1 MPSGVVLGTL
11 DTWMLGQQSRRMLAA
26 GIGASVAR
34 KEDERF
40 LRGRGQY
47 VGDFRIPGLRE
58 VVFVRSPVAHARITA
73 IVFPEKHRDVVFTAG
88 DLAGV
93 KPIRAATSVSGFK
106 HAHEPILA
114 AGKVRFVGE
123 IIAACVGR
131 SRAEAEDIASSV
143 QPEFEELTAVVDMLE
158 GCKVEAPLVHED
170 WHDNVFVTFRAD
182 TGIHAVASTA
192 AIKVT
197 RKIRTARQCML
208 PLEGRGVVAWWDNR
222 LRYLTVVT
230 ATQMPHIVQT
240 GIAERLGLSDGAVR
254 VISPDVGGGFGYKG
268 LLCREEVALGWL
280 ALHVGRPLRWLEDCR
295 EQLSANAN
303 CREHHYVITAYA
315 GADGRLLGIDC
326 EAAVDAGA
334 YSVYPTSAALEA
346 GMIPSLLPGPYDFGA
361 YRCSAAAI
369 ATNKCPILP
378 YRGVARSGVCLAI
391 ELVMDAVAR
400 QAGIEPYEARLRSL
414 VRPDQMP
421 YDNVVNKHFDSGDY
435 PECLRRAVAA
445 IDVGGVRRRQQRG
458 EPDGRLIGV
467 GLAIF
472 CEQGA
477 HGTSV
482 LASWGRPVVPG
493 YEPAVARL
501 TTDGDLEIRVGTHS
515 HGQGHETTF
524 AQIAHEI
531 TGVAL
536 DRIKILQGD
545 TLYAPFSTATWGSRS
560 LVMGGGAV
568 GEACKALGGRIAR
581 IGASLLQADPAA
593 VTVRNGCVQGST
605 GRVTFREVARAWYLE
620 PQNLGPDVDTGGLE
634 VTAGYRAARDSGTFS
649 YAVHAA
655 VVVVD
660 PETGLLQIL
669 DYVVVEDGGV
679 LVNPMIVDGQIRGGT
694 AQGIGTCI
702 YEAMPFDARGQPL
715 AGTLADYLLPGAC
728 EIPQIRI
735 FHMETPSPYTSFG
748 AKGIGEGGAVGPPA
762 AIMSAVNDALH
773 RIGVELC
780 DLPLSPQRILKAIAT
795 VRADTG
801 KAGRF

>member
-1 MPSGVVLGTL
+1 MPAT
-11 DTWMLGQQSRRMLAA
+11 
-26 GIGASVAR
+26 GIGASVPR
-34 KEDERF
+34 KEDDRF

-47 VGDFRIPGLRE
+47 VADFRIPGTRE
-58 VVFVRSPVAHARITA
+58 VVFVRSPVAHARLRSVTI
-73 IVFPEKHRDVVFTAG
+73 PQKHKSAVFTAE
-88 DLAGV
+88 DLTGI

-106 HAHEPILA
+106 HSREPILA
-114 AGKVRFVGE
+114 AGKMRFVGE

-131 SRAEAEDIASSV
+131 SRAEAEDIAASV
-143 QPEFEELTAVVDMLE
+143 EPEFDELPAVVDMQE
-158 GCKVEAPLVHED
+158 ARKASAPLVHDD
-170 WHDNVFVTFRAD
+170 WSDNIFVTFAAD
-182 TGIHAVASTA
+182 TGIDAAASTA
-192 AIKVT
+192 AVKVV
-197 RKIRTARQCML
+197 RKIRTARQCMV
-208 PLEGRGVVAWWDNR
+208 PLEGRGVVAWWDDR
-222 LRYLTVVT
+222 LRYLTVIT

-240 GIAERLGLSDGAVR
+240 GLAECLGLSDGAVR

-280 ALHVGRPLRWLEDCR
+280 ALHLGYPLRWLEDCR

-303 CREHHYVITAYA
+303 CREHYYLITAYA
-315 GADGRLLGIDC
+315 DGGGRVLGIDC
-326 EAAVDAGA
+326 EASVDAGA

-378 YRGVARSGVCLAI
+378 YRGVARSGACLAI

-400 QAGIEPYEARLRSL
+400 QVGMEPYEARLRNL

-421 YDNVVNKHFDSGDY
+421 FDNVVNKHLDSGDY
-435 PECLRRAVAA
+435 PECMRRAVAA
-445 IDVGGVRRRQQRG
+445 IDVEGVRRRQKRG

-524 AQIAHEI
+524 AQIAHEM
-531 TGVAL
+531 TGIAF

-568 GEACKALGGRIAR
+568 GEACELLCKRIAR
-581 IGASLLQADPAA
+581 IGATLLQADPAM
-593 VTVRNGCVQGST
+593 VTVRNGSVQGSS
-605 GRVTFREVARAWYLE
+605 GSVTFREVARAWYLE
-620 PQNLGPDVDTGGLE
+620 PQHLGPDVDPGGLE
-634 VTAGYRAARDSGTFS
+634 VTAGYRTARDSGTFS

-655 VVVVD
+655 VVAVD
-660 PETGLLQIL
+660 AETGLVQIQ

-679 LVNPMIVDGQIRGGT
+679 LVNPMIVDGQVRGGT
-694 AQGIGTCI
+694 AQGIGTCM
-702 YEAMPFDARGQPL
+702 YEEMPFDARGQPL
-715 AGTLADYLLPGAC
+715 ATTLADYLLPGALEVP
-728 EIPQIRI
+728 EIRV

-762 AIMSAVNDALH
+762 AIVSAVNDAL
-773 RIGVELC
+773 REMGAELC
-780 DLPLSPQRILKAIAT
+780 DLPLSPRRILGAIDAARA
-795 VRADTG
+795 VRSECIGAVRR
-801 KAGRF
+801 APSCAP